1 MKHRFFTLVE
11 LLTVIAVI
19 AILAGIAVPVVI
31 GMQSK
36 GKETSARADM
46 NAIKMALTQFKAD
59 YSVWPQINPTGNKIS
74 HVKEIFM
81 DKDPDSDSNVDLLI
95 ETPYNDT
102 DDSNS
107 FKASITAYDRIIQSL
122 TNNVVAATTPT
133 ALNATASD
141 SKYHYGNSKKR
152 RYLDPVA
159 KSFKF
164 TVLSTDYEGFY
175 KLDPWGRRYNIALD
189 WNYDG
194 KIDLKD
200 ENKKRFC
207 RGEEKAAVLGQ
218 ILIYSYGTAE
228 AADDTEAF
236 LCSWKTNAK

>member
-1 MKHRFFTLVE
+1 MKHRLFTLVE

-19 AILAGIAVPVVI
+19 AILAGIAVPVVV

-46 NAIKMALTQFKAD
+46 NAIKMALTQFKTD
-59 YSVWPQINPTGNKIS
+59 YSVWPQINPSANTITNFSDLTATG
-74 HVKEIFM
+74 
-81 DKDPDSDSNVDLLI
+81 DLLI
-95 ETPYNDT
+95 ETPFNDT
-102 DDSNS
+102 DSENS
-107 FKASITAYDRIIQSL
+107 FKASINAYDRITQAL

-133 ALNATASD
+133 ALSSTASD
-141 SKYHYGNSKKR
+141 SKYHYGNSKKK

-159 KSFKF
+159 KSIKF
-164 TVLSTDYEGFY
+164 TILSTNYDGYY

-194 KIDLKD
+194 KIDLAD
-200 ENKKRFC
+200 AAKKKFC
-207 RGEEKAAVLGQ
+207 RDEEKAPILGQ

-228 AADDTEAF
+228 DSGDTEAF

>member
-1 MKHRFFTLVE
+1 MKHRLFTLVE

-19 AILAGIAVPVVI
+19 AILAGIAVPVVV

-36 GKETSARADM
+36 GRETSARADM

-59 YSVWPQINPTGNKIS
+59 YSVWPQINPTGNLITNFS
-74 HVKEIFM
+74 ELTA
-81 DKDPDSDSNVDLLI
+81 SGDLLI
-95 ETPYNDT
+95 EAPFNDT
-102 DDSNS
+102 DSTDP
-107 FKASITAYDRIIQSL
+107 FKASIDAYDRITQAL

-133 ALNATASD
+133 ALVSTVSD

-159 KSFKF
+159 KPFKF
-164 TVLSTDYEGFY
+164 TVLATDYEGFY

-189 WNYDG
+189 WNYNG

-207 RGEEKAAVLGQ
+207 RGEEKDSVLGQ

-228 AADDTEAF
+228 DSGDTEAF

>member
-36 GKETSARADM
+36 GKEMSARADM

-59 YSVWPQINPTGNKIS
+59 YSVWPQVVSPSSTLILSVKDAGDTEKDKSLVINTPFEPS
-74 HVKEIFM
+74 SSL
-81 DKDPDSDSNVDLLI
+81 SDA
-95 ETPYNDT
+95 E
-102 DDSNS
+102 
-107 FKASITAYDRIIQSL
+107 TAYDNL
-122 TNNVVAATTPT
+122 TE
-133 ALNATASD
+133 ALTYNKVD
-141 SKYHYGNSKKR
+141 STSPDAPSSNYGNTKKK
-152 RYLDPVA
+152 RYLDPPA
-159 KSFKF
+159 KPVKTKNPKSGDFL
-164 TVLSTDYEGFY
+164 TGYY

-189 WNYDG
+189 WNYNG
-194 KIDLKD
+194 KIEFNSSHK
-200 ENKKRFC
+200 FA
-207 RGEEKAAVLGQ
+207 GESAAVLGQ

-228 AADDTEAF
+228 DTDDIDGF